1 MSVRRFVAILCVSLA
16 VATAL
21 RFAARPRHQKLDT
34 SRLAP
39 QAVALDSSRLPRKIY
54 PYSVIPGGA
63 YSGDE
68 LALARRVDRVVAAHY
83 SDFETGAVAVRALPQ
98 DTYLY
103 VSYRKADR
111 VYWTANKRRIPKG
124 ETVLSDGKHLA
135 RTRCGN
141 RLSETP
147 QLPVAAGLQPTETAL
162 NGPEAPGGIE
172 LPQAPL
178 FAPQYDAPSMPL
190 VDARERF
197 FAFPNGVTGAS
208 PLEAFPAFGLHS
220 PIMAVADLP
229 FGVPGVASATGPGG
243 STPGGS
249 SPGGSSPG
257 GSTPVG
263 STPGSPGGSTPGS
276 PGGSTPGG
284 PTPGGPSSGGPTG
297 GGPVPGAAVPEPA
310 SIALLI
316 AGTSFLVLLRRR
328 VRPRHSTAN

>member
-1 MSVRRFVAILCVSLA
+1 LSIRRFVAILFVSLA

-21 RFAARPRHQKLDT
+21 RFAARPRLQKDDT
-34 SRLAP
+34 ARLAP
-39 QAVALDSSRLPRKIY
+39 RVVAPDSGRLPRKIY

-83 SDFETGAVAVRALPQ
+83 SDFETGAVAVRALRQ

-172 LPQAPL
+172 LPQGPL

-208 PLEAFPAFGLHS
+208 PLEAFPGFGPHS
-220 PIMAVADLP
+220 PMMAVADLP
-229 FGVPGVASATGPGG
+229 FGVSGVASATGPGG
-243 STPGGS
+243 S
-249 SPGGSSPG
+249 SPG
-257 GSTPVG
+257 GSTPGG
-263 STPGSPGGSTPGS
+263 STPGGSSPGGSTPGS

-284 PTPGGPSSGGPTG
+284 STPGGPSSGGPTG

-328 VRPRHSTAN
+328 VRRGHSPTN